1 VVSGLVLLTGV
12 LRFGATATAQSSL
25 PLANLG
31 IEHLDIV
38 VPDPAASARWYAKVF
53 RTSLHQQPV
62 RDTLRY
68 FVLLGDLPADRQ
80 VGYIAIGA
88 AQGRAP
94 SIGHYCVL
102 AQAYARDAFAAALR
116 AAGLQAQ
123 PTAPGPIGMWPDPD
137 GLELQLFQPPAGLVT
152 AAVDS
157 PLPVEGTGVVSPQGV
172 DHVLLQVSNLERSL
186 AYYRALYGAAAER
199 PRDANGRVWFQL
211 ERGTRLGLEQ
221 TAGAVRIAHY
231 AIRVAPFDRQTV
243 TRRFGELGV
252 RVLPAADEPD
262 VIRFADDNGI
272 IVELRAAAAPQQA
285 RSGAPADL
293 QPDTPG
299 TGRFP
304 AIKEEVASLPAHV
317 VYRPKDLSAFGRTKL
332 GVVAWGNGGC
342 SDDGA
347 STRFHL
353 LEIASHG
360 YLVIASGRIL
370 SGPGAPPREPRPA
383 GQAGQIQPPRTKAS
397 DLTDAIDWALAENTR
412 AGSPY
417 FGRIDPTLVALSG
430 WSCGGL
436 QALQVAK
443 DPRVKTMVLQ
453 NTGVFIEGPG
463 AIPGMDVRK
472 DVLATLHTPTIY
484 ILGGPKDIAYAN
496 GMDDFARITHVPVAV
511 ANLPVGHGG
520 TYFEPNGGAAASVAV
535 SWLDWQLRGDTQSA
549 GRFVGENCGLCRDA
563 QWSLQR
569 KQFPA
574 TAGGR

>member
-1 VVSGLVLLTGV
+1 MTTHHIRRALSC
-12 LRFGATATAQSSL
+12 
-25 PLANLG
+25 PL
-31 IEHLDIV
+31 
-38 VPDPAASARWYAKVF
+38 
-53 RTSLHQQPV
+53 
-62 RDTLRY
+62 
-68 FVLLGDLPADRQ
+68 
-80 VGYIAIGA
+80 
-88 AQGRAP
+88 
-94 SIGHYCVL
+94 
-102 AQAYARDAFAAALR
+102 FAA
-116 AAGLQAQ
+116 
-123 PTAPGPIGMWPDPD
+123 
-137 GLELQLFQPPAGLVT
+137 LVF
-152 AAVDS
+152 V
-157 PLPVEGTGVVSPQGV
+157 
-172 DHVLLQVSNLERSL
+172 
-186 AYYRALYGAAAER
+186 
-199 PRDANGRVWFQL
+199 AN
-211 ERGTRLGLEQ
+211 
-221 TAGAVRIAHY
+221 
-231 AIRVAPFDRQTV
+231 
-243 TRRFGELGV
+243 
-252 RVLPAADEPD
+252 
-262 VIRFADDNGI
+262 
-272 IVELRAAAAPQQA
+272 AAAAQA
-285 RSGAPADL
+285 PGANNN

-304 AIKEEVASLPAHV
+304 AMKEEVASLAAHV
-317 VYRPKDLSAFGRTKL
+317 IYRPTDLTALGSMKL

-347 STRFHL
+347 STRLHL

-383 GQAGQIQPPRTKAS
+383 AQPGQPAQIQPPRTKAS
-397 DLTDAIDWALAENTR
+397 DLTDAIDWALAENLR
-412 AGSPY
+412 RGSPY
-417 FGRIDPTLVALSG
+417 FGRIDPALVALSG

-453 NTGVFIEGPG
+453 NTGVFIDGPS

-535 SWLDWQLRGDTQSA
+535 SWLDWQLRGDRQSA
-549 GRFVGENCGLCRDA
+549 ERFVGERCGLCQDS

-574 TAGGR
+574 TASGN